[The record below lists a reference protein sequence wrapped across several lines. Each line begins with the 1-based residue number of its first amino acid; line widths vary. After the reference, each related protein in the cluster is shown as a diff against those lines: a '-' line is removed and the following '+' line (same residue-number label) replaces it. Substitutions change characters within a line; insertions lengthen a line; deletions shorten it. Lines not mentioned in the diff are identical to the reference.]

1 MLVNALI
8 FSDKNLEYFLMSLIK
23 TIKLIELLNQKNR
36 KLIQINFFYFLLK

>member
-23 TIKLIELLNQKNR
+23 TIKLIELLHQKNR